1 MAEHT
6 EVPSSAHVAYTA
18 YCYRQPISPA
28 HTISSVSISFASLA
42 HLQRLDVMVVVWAI
56 TWMLGTSMRLAK
68 LTSDLTTTRN
78 SLLRTIIDCGC
89 DCDLLLDTLGWSSK
103 VGIRARDAACMRVVG
118 RDIKSMLVQ
127 RVLQIARY
135 PAELLRS
142 VAVLS
147 SIQVLSVARLTL
159 AKALRVL
166 FVSP

>member
-1 MAEHT
+1 
-6 EVPSSAHVAYTA
+6 
-18 YCYRQPISPA
+18 
-28 HTISSVSISFASLA
+28 
-42 HLQRLDVMVVVWAI
+42 
-56 TWMLGTSMRLAK
+56 
-68 LTSDLTTTRN
+68 
-78 SLLRTIIDCGC
+78 
-89 DCDLLLDTLGWSSK
+89 
-103 VGIRARDAACMRVVG
+103 MRVVG

-135 PAELLRS
+135 PAELLRL